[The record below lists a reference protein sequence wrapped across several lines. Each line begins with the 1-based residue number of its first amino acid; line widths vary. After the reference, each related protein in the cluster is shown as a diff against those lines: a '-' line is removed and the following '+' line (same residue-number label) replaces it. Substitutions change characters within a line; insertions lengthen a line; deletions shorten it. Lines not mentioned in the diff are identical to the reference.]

1 MVCWGLFVLFESK
14 KKEKAKTKKT
24 QKADVTFL
32 DSTQRKMKMNIPW
45 KALVMVNK

>member
-1 MVCWGLFVLFESK
+1 MRFVGVYLFYLIQKSK
-14 KKEKAKTKKT
+14 NQKT